1 MEENFDM
8 LQVLDRLRVL
18 KLEYLK
24 LNIRAILKNNFE
36 CLSWILNLNWMMEWK
51 EVDLIE
57 NTYST

>member
-1 MEENFDM
+1 MEENFDV

-36 CLSWILNLNWMMEWK
+36 CLSWILNFELNDGVK
-51 EVDLIE
+51 RSRFNRKHL
-57 NTYST
+57 

>member
-36 CLSWILNLNWMMEWK
+36 CLSWILNFELNNGVQRSRSNRK
-51 EVDLIE
+51 HL
-57 NTYST
+57 